1 MKGELGTPAQL
12 GRPRE
17 FDEEKA
23 LDAAMRVF
31 WEKGYEA
38 TSLSDLT
45 RAMRISR
52 SSMYAT
58 FGDKEALYRRAFERY
73 AEYQLSFGPAALQ
86 KPTLREVVVSAL
98 RGIVEFLSDPK
109 NPRGCLSLQGAL
121 VTSAEA
127 EPVKQM
133 MIDFRQRG
141 LKLVARRIAQA
152 RRAGE
157 LDPEIEPADFA
168 RYLSTLLE
176 GLKIQGASG
185 ATRAE
190 MNRTVDVA
198 LHFMGY

>member
-1 MKGELGTPAQL
+1 MKGEHGTPAQL

-17 FDEEKA
+17 FAEEKA

-45 RAMRISR
+45 SAMRISR
-52 SSMYAT
+52 SSMYAA

-73 AEYQLSFGPAALQ
+73 VECQLSFGPVALQ
-86 KPTLREVVVSAL
+86 KSTLREVVVSAL

-133 MIDFRQRG
+133 MIDSRQRR
-141 LKLVARRIAQA
+141 LKLVTKRVAQA
-152 RRAGE
+152 RRDGE
-157 LDPEIEPADFA
+157 LDPKIKPADFA

-176 GLKIQGASG
+176 GLKVQAASG
-185 ATRAE
+185 ATKAE
-190 MNRTVDVA
+190 MNRMVDVA